1 MDGFCKAGPDW
12 SAASV
17 KLNGGDLLDVRRG
30 PIAAQ
35 FCVAEQFLQWA
46 IDPERTSALRQPD
59 DPHPF
64 IDDAFDLGGV
74 EGIELPSTLALP
86 LRSDLRSAGRLRR
99 LVELTNDVQH
109 PRLFL

>member
-1 MDGFCKAGPDW
+1 MPGQSDDIRLSGQTGCAIRLPAT
-12 SAASV
+12 AA
-17 KLNGGDLLDVRRG
+17 L
-30 PIAAQ
+30 
-35 FCVAEQFLQWA
+35 
-46 IDPERTSALRQPD
+46 DPERTSALRQPD

-74 EGIELPSTLALP
+74 EGIKLPSTLALP
-86 LRSDLRSAGRLRR
+86 LRSDQRSAGRLRR

>member
-1 MDGFCKAGPDW
+1 MVINLKTAGALSLTISPALRARADE
-12 SAASV
+12 V
-17 KLNGGDLLDVRRG
+17 VEREHCLLRRMS
-30 PIAAQ
+30 
-35 FCVAEQFLQWA
+35 LHLT
-46 IDPERTSALRQPD
+46 RTSALRQPD

-64 IDDAFDLGGV
+64 IGDVFDLGGM

>member
-1 MDGFCKAGPDW
+1 MPLPVLAPLRHADGLCECPLIRVDRKS
-12 SAASV
+12 SADSQ
-17 KLNGGDLLDVRRG
+17 N
-30 PIAAQ
+30 
-35 FCVAEQFLQWA
+35 VAF
-46 IDPERTSALRQPD
+46 DPERTSALRQPD